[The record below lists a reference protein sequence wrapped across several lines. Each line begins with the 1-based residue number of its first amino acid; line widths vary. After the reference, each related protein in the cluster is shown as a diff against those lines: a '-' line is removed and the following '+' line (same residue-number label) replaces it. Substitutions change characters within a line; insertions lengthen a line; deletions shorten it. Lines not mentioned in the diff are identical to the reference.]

1 MKIKSL
7 IHAGSLLL
15 GLCVITALV
24 SLAATTFA
32 AGLPECDSVDMSKD
46 RRIGNIWSKPG
57 FDMKQFSSIVVDRPG
72 VSTMPESTKLNYNE
86 YAEIFQFNLM
96 DKLRNTGYF
105 KSVTGNKS
113 AVNNNTLV
121 LKSELIELNP
131 GSTAARWAVGF
142 GAGRGAVSVK
152 SCLLAGGTEV
162 VMCWHGRNVDISSLN
177 GRALLDRGISVLAD
191 RLYLYI
197 ERLYNTGR

>member
-1 MKIKSL
+1 M
-7 IHAGSLLL
+7 
-15 GLCVITALV
+15 TALV
-24 SLAATTFA
+24 MLTNNTFA

-72 VSTMPESTKLNYNE
+72 VSSMPESTRLNYNE

-96 DKLRNTGYF
+96 DKIKSSGYF
-105 KSVTGNKS
+105 RIVTGNK
-113 AVNNNTLV
+113 AAINNNTLV
-121 LKSELIELNP
+121 LKSEVIELNP

-152 SCLLAGGTEV
+152 SSLLAGGTEV

-197 ERLYNTGR
+197 DRLYNTGH